1 MGCVLQAKIFSQD
14 VCGTAFA
21 FLSGN
26 IAQRAELAF
35 SRTHEW
41 AGVLFPLRKWVICQ
55 QESHLSANSSSFI
68 AELLCG
74 ILWFQ
79 MISTETSNG
88 KFSRQC
94 TDNVLCPEIQ
104 AWAWRTGTF
113 HSFCTSSYRGTRIK
127 HLWLPYEVTLVRDTR
142 KSRFCF

>member
-1 MGCVLQAKIFSQD
+1 VLYGPCAAGHDFFPRL

-26 IAQRAELAF
+26 TAQRAELAF
-35 SRTHEW
+35 LRTHEW

-55 QESHLSANSSSFI
+55 QASHLSANSSSFI

-79 MISTETSNG
+79 MIFTEISNG

-94 TDNVLCPEIQ
+94 TDNVLCSEIKPEPGEQVLSIPQ
-104 AWAWRTGTF
+104 
-113 HSFCTSSYRGTRIK
+113 
-127 HLWLPYEVTLVRDTR
+127 
-142 KSRFCF
+142 CFLLYKFLQGH